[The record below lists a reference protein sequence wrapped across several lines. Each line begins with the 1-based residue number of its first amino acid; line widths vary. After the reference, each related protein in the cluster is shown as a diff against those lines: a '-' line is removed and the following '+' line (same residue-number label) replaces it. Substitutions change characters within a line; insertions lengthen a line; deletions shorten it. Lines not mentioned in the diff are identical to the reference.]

1 MGSLYLEGISVLSVL
16 SPLPLLLPQLAV
28 FLLPLQPSD
37 VILKGDKLVF
47 LVHYFVWKVEMG
59 KYKGGVRKRRR
70 KRRKRRKKGEHD

>member
-1 MGSLYLEGISVLSVL
+1 ML

-59 KYKGGVRKRRR
+59 KYKGGVRRRR
-70 KRRKRRKKGEHD
+70 RRRRSEKEEEEEEEERGT